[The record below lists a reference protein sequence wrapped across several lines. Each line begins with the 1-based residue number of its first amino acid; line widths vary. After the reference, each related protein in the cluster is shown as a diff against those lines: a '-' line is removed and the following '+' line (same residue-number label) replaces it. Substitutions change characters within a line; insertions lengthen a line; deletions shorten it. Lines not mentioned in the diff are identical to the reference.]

1 MSFVVYEMDWVTGEK
16 TNPHTFQTQK
26 EAKDHAVCIVEGWKE
41 ADDGIIF
48 DGNMVLVLTQS
59 GQLDFGVLIME
70 VA

>member
-16 TNPHTFQTQK
+16 TNPHTFRTQK
-26 EAKDHAVCIVEGWKE
+26 EAKDHALNVVEGWRE
-41 ADDGIIF
+41 GDDQIIF

-59 GQLDFGVLIME
+59 GQLDFGALIDE

>member
-16 TNPHTFQTQK
+16 TNPHTFQRQK
-26 EAKDHAVCIVEGWKE
+26 EAKDHALNVVEGWSE
-41 ADDGIIF
+41 AEDQIIF

-59 GQLDFGVLIME
+59 GQLDFGALIDE

>member
-16 TNPHTFQTQK
+16 TNPHIFQSQK
-26 EAKDHAVCIVEGWKE
+26 EAKDHALNVVEGWSE
-41 ADDGIIF
+41 AEDQIIF

-59 GQLDFGVLIME
+59 GQLDFGALIDE